1 MKQACNMYTHACM
14 KIHLFILRS
23 TWLKEDKIASWNVDL
38 KAQGQI
44 DRKIIWTQ

>member
-1 MKQACNMYTHACM
+1 MQYVHTCMYENSSLHL
-14 KIHLFILRS
+14 KIDMVERGQ
-23 TWLKEDKIASWNVDL
+23 IASWNVDL